1 MENESALNPQLEA
14 KLRRMRL
21 RAEFTDAD
29 TLKLR
34 SVPASDVFSKERTNL
49 LIKRSVGAM
58 PSVVCVDDDL
68 EYTGKDRLLSQAFA
82 EAPKQQGWRILTL
95 GSLHGNARVDLSE
108 GLELALDLLGVDEQD
123 GDGVKAPAARKSK
136 LLHTWAENLTEATSA
151 AGANPTLLREEEL
164 EQVAGSLLAW
174 QGRLPLILGDAGVG
188 KTNLLHGVAG
198 LLAGRGRQVL
208 AVNMGAIM
216 AGTLFESERESI
228 LAALLQEAGDS
239 GAILAMEQ
247 AEWALNGASRAI
259 VLMRDALDHGVRMVA
274 TSTPN
279 HEDRFAVHPMAWRLE
294 VVRLTELCA
303 RDSISVLE
311 RLRPALEAH
320 HGIQIDDEV
329 EQAVVERSASMAGS
343 LPGKAVRLLDAAAAR
358 GSLTGATKVALVD
371 VYLAASRM
379 AGPEED

>member
-58 PSVVCVDDDL
+58 PSVVCVD
-68 EYTGKDRLLSQAFA
+68 

-358 GSLTGATKVALVD
+358 GSLTGATKVALID

>member
-1 MENESALNPQLEA
+1 MENESVLNPTLEA

-29 TLKLR
+29 TVKLR
-34 SVPASDVFSKERTNL
+34 SVPASEAFSKERTNL

-95 GSLHGNARVDLSE
+95 GSLRGNARVDLSE
-108 GLELALDLLGVDEQD
+108 GLELALDLLGVDQQD
-123 GDGVKAPAARKSK
+123 GAGEKAPARRGK
-136 LLHTWAENLTEATSA
+136 LLETWAENLTESV
-151 AGANPTLLREEEL
+151 GADPTNPTLLREEEL
-164 EQVAGSLLAW
+164 EQVAGSVLAW
-174 QGRLPLILGDAGVG
+174 QGRLPLILGDAGAG

-198 LLAGRGRQVL
+198 LLAGRGHEVL
-208 AVNMGAIM
+208 AVNMGAVM

-247 AEWALNGASRAI
+247 AEWAIHGSSRGI
-259 VLMRDALDHGVRMVA
+259 VLLRDALDRGVRLIA

-279 HEDRFAVHPMAWRLE
+279 HGDRFDVHPMASRLE
-294 VVRLTELCA
+294 VVRLNELCA
-303 RDSISVLE
+303 CDAVSVLE
-311 RLRPALEAH
+311 RLRPTLEAH
-320 HGIQIDDEV
+320 HGIQIDGEV
-329 EQAVVERSASMAGS
+329 EQAVVERSASMAGA
-343 LPGKAVRLLDAAAAR
+343 LPGKAVTLLDAAAAR
-358 GSLTGATKVALVD
+358 ASLTGAAKVTLVD
-371 VYLAASRM
+371 VYVAAARM
-379 AGPEED
+379 PEPAEG

>member
-1 MENESALNPQLEA
+1 
-14 KLRRMRL
+14 
-21 RAEFTDAD
+21 
-29 TLKLR
+29 
-34 SVPASDVFSKERTNL
+34 
-49 LIKRSVGAM
+49 
-58 PSVVCVDDDL
+58 
-68 EYTGKDRLLSQAFA
+68 
-82 EAPKQQGWRILTL
+82 
-95 GSLHGNARVDLSE
+95 
-108 GLELALDLLGVDEQD
+108 
-123 GDGVKAPAARKSK
+123 
-136 LLHTWAENLTEATSA
+136 
-151 AGANPTLLREEEL
+151 
-164 EQVAGSLLAW
+164 
-174 QGRLPLILGDAGVG
+174 
-188 KTNLLHGVAG
+188 
-198 LLAGRGRQVL
+198 
-208 AVNMGAIM
+208 M

-343 LPGKAVRLLDAAAAR
+343 LPGKAVRLLDAAAHAEPDR
-358 GSLTGATKVALVD
+358 ATKVALID

-379 AGPEED
+379 AGRRRIRPKMRAHLRSEGFLRS